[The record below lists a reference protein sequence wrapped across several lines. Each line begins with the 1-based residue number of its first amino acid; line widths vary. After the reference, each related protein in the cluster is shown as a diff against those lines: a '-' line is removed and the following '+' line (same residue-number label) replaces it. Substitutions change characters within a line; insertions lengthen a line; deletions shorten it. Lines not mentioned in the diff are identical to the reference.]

1 MQVRKLLNVLK
12 KELVELQVRNN
23 KLVWLMAG
31 MALISMLAALSFWGI
46 SIFGLEAKT
55 AGLFTIFAAVAI
67 IIEIGINKVL
77 AGKVRE
83 PITIVALVVAGIAL
97 LAGILSIAG
106 VQLLILD
113 TMAGLIN
120 LLIAM
125 FLLIEIW
132 R

>member
-1 MQVRKLLNVLK
+1 MVVK
-12 KELVELQVRNN
+12 KQTGR
-23 KLVWLMAG
+23 WLMAG

-67 IIEIGINKVL
+67 IIELGINKVL